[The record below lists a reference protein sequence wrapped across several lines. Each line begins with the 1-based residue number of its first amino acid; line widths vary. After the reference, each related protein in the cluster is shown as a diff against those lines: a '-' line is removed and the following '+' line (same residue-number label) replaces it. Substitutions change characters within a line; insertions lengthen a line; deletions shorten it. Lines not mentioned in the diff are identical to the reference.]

1 LAFAI
6 ILGVYPNILFRY
18 MQPSVD
24 RQVVQLAEWTERHD
38 ERETATNPLGGEDG
52 SMAATRAR

>member
-1 LAFAI
+1 
-6 ILGVYPNILFRY
+6 LFRY

-52 SMAATRAR
+52 SMAAARAR